1 MKSGEQ
7 FRLKIFDSLNKANH
21 VQSDTEIFYIIDGV
35 LARTEQ
41 VCSAMAGASIK
52 NSKNR

>member
-35 LARTEQ
+35 LEL
-41 VCSAMAGASIK
+41 
-52 NSKNR
+52 NRCAPLWRERR